1 MLENLSDR
9 FNKVFKYLKGEVKI
23 TEENIEKALKEIKLS
38 LLEADVNFRVVKEF
52 IGKIKEE
59 ALGEKVQE
67 SLNPYQQI
75 IKIVR
80 HELES
85 ILGTGVSDLNKTS
98 EKPAIIMLTGLQG
111 TGKTTSAGKLAHFLK
126 EKGKSS
132 VLCSFDLKRM
142 AAGEQLKI
150 IADQIGVNF
159 FESEYKDPKK
169 IAKSLLAK
177 SKELGYD
184 YVIADTAGRLHI
196 DEDLMKELVLVK
208 SILNPVE
215 TIFVADS
222 MTGQDAVN
230 SALSFSKEIGID
242 SVLLTKIDSDTRGGA
257 ALSIV
262 KVTGKPIKFIGT
274 GEKHSDFQQFF
285 PDRIASKILGMGDV
299 LTLIEKAEKE
309 FDENESQ
316 KMAKRMMRNE
326 FTLDDFLS
334 QLKQIQKLGSV
345 SDIMGMMPNMGMPAN
360 RNVEGDDKKIT
371 HTIAII
377 NSMNKAEKER
387 PKIINGKRRYRIA
400 KGSGRTVQEVNQL
413 LKQYSEMKKF
423 MKKPFFRKMLQ
434 KFDFSSKM
442 G

>member
-1 MLENLSDR
+1 MEE
-9 FNKVFKYLKGEVKI
+9 LK
-23 TEENIEKALKEIKLS
+23 
-38 LLEADVNFRVVKEF
+38 
-52 IGKIKEE
+52 
-59 ALGEKVQE
+59 
-67 SLNPYQQI
+67 
-75 IKIVR
+75 
-80 HELES
+80 
-85 ILGTGVSDLNKTS
+85 
-98 EKPAIIMLTGLQG
+98 
-111 TGKTTSAGKLAHFLK
+111 
-126 EKGKSS
+126 
-132 VLCSFDLKRM
+132 
-142 AAGEQLKI
+142 
-150 IADQIGVNF
+150 
-159 FESEYKDPKK
+159 
-169 IAKSLLAK
+169 
-177 SKELGYD
+177 
-184 YVIADTAGRLHI
+184 
-196 DEDLMKELVLVK
+196 LVK

-215 TIFVADS
+215 TIFVADA

-230 SALSFSKEIGID
+230 SALAFSSEIGID

-262 KVTGKPIKFIGT
+262 KVTDKPIKFIGT

-285 PDRIASKILGMGDV
+285 PDRIASQILGMGDV

-309 FDENESQ
+309 FDEKESE

-334 QLKQIQKLGSV
+334 QLNQIKKLGSV
-345 SDIMGMMPNMGMPAN
+345 SDIMGMMPNMGLPAGAN
-360 RNVEGDDKKIT
+360 RNVEADDKKIV

-377 NSMNKAEKER
+377 NSMNKAERAK

-413 LKQYSEMKKF
+413 LKQYFEMKKF

>member
-1 MLENLSDR
+1 MLENLSGK

-52 IGKIKEE
+52 VGNIKEK
-59 ALGEKVQE
+59 ALGSKVQE

-75 IKIVR
+75 VKIVR
-80 HELES
+80 SELENL
-85 ILGTGVSDLNKTS
+85 LGSGSSELNKAS
-98 EKPAIIMLTGLQG
+98 GKPAVIMLVGLQG
-111 TGKTTSAGKLAHFLK
+111 TGKTTSAGKLAYFLK
-126 EKGKSS
+126 ERGKSS

-142 AAGEQLKI
+142 AAGEQLKTI
-150 IADQIGVNF
+150 SSQIGVNF
-159 FESEYKDPKK
+159 FESEQKKPKK
-169 IAKSLLAK
+169 IATDLLAK
-177 SKELGYD
+177 SKEHGYD

-196 DEDLMKELVLVK
+196 DQELMEELKLVK
-208 SILNPVE
+208 SILNPIE

-230 SALSFSKEIGID
+230 SALSFSEEIGID
-242 SVLLTKIDSDTRGGA
+242 SILLTKIDSDTRGGA

-262 KVTGKPIKFIGT
+262 KVTQKPIKFIGT
-274 GEKHSDFQQFF
+274 GEKYSDFQQFHS
-285 PDRIASKILGMGDV
+285 DRIASKILGMGDV

-309 FDENESQ
+309 FDENESE
-316 KMAKRMMRNE
+316 KMARRMMRSE
-326 FTLDDFLS
+326 FSLDDFLA
-334 QLKQIQKLGSV
+334 QLKQIRKLGSM
-345 SDIMGMMPNMGMPAN
+345 SDIMGMMPNMGLPAN
-360 RNVEGDDKKIT
+360 RNVEVDDKKII

-377 NSMNKAEKER
+377 NSMNREEKEK

-413 LKQYSEMKKF
+413 LKQYFQMKKF
-423 MKKPFFRKMLQ
+423 MKKPFFKKMLQ

>member
-1 MLENLSDR
+1 MLENLSGR
-9 FNKVFKYLKGEVKI
+9 FNKVFKYLKGEVQI

-59 ALGEKVQE
+59 ALGAKVQE

-80 HELES
+80 TELENM
-85 ILGTGVSDLNKTS
+85 LGAGVSDLNKTS
-98 EKPAIIMLTGLQG
+98 EKPAVIMLVGLQG
-111 TGKTTSAGKLAHFLK
+111 TGKTTSAGKLALFLK

-142 AAGEQLKI
+142 AAGEQLKT

-159 FESEYKDPKK
+159 FESEHKDPKK
-169 IAKSLLAK
+169 IAKNLLTK

-196 DEDLMKELVLVK
+196 DEELMKELVLVK

-262 KVTGKPIKFIGT
+262 KVTNKPIKFIGT
-274 GEKHSDFQQFF
+274 GEKYSDFQQFF

-316 KMAKRMMRNE
+316 KMAERMMRNE

-334 QLKQIQKLGSV
+334 QMKQIQKLGSV
-345 SDIMGMMPNMGMPAN
+345 SDIMGMMPNMGIPAN
-360 RNVEGDDKKIT
+360 RNIEADDKKII

-377 NSMNKAEKER
+377 NSMNRAEKER

-413 LKQYSEMKKF
+413 LKQYFEMKKF